1 MKNFQYTGF
10 EVAIIGMSGRFPGAE
25 NIDQFWHNLKHG
37 VESITHF
44 SDEQL
49 EAAGVPQDM
58 LHNPA
63 YVKSKGLLKDYDSFD
78 AAFFDYIPADAELL
92 DPQIRLFHECAWEA
106 LEEGGY
112 GTADSDLSVGV
123 YAGASSNFLW
133 EATASL
139 AELAPESKQF
149 ADSQLT
155 DKDFMP
161 TRVSYALN
169 LKGPSVSIYT
179 ACSTS
184 LVAIHMASQ
193 ALLSGECRMALAG
206 GVSISLPHESGYMF
220 QEGMILSPDGHC
232 RAFDQQA
239 AGTVGGSGAGVVL
252 LKRLEDALEDGDPI
266 HALIKGSA
274 INNDGSDKAAFSA
287 PSIEEQSRVIRTAM
301 LAADVDAASI
311 GYVEAHGTGT
321 FIGDPVELESL
332 KLAFDGVMP
341 SSCAIGS
348 VKSNIGHLDC
358 AAGVAGLIKAV
369 LALKHRTLPPTL
381 HVTRPNS
388 QFDWKSSPFY
398 VNAQERPW
406 GEHQDQ
412 PLRAGIS
419 SFGIGGTNAHL
430 ILEQAPSLQYREVT
444 ARKPDVMLSVPHH
457 EQPPTIL
464 ALSAKTPGALKQAA
478 LRMAHYLGQQP
489 DVNLRDVAHTLVH
502 ARAEWKYRAAV
513 VCCNRLE
520 AIEQLHAFE
529 KGFTG
534 NEVSGIMNEVRD
546 HWLAGESIRS
556 RYGHLFTGQRLHL
569 PTYPFEK
576 VQYNRQLEIYKEL
589 MLNGPLAARQQGGAG
604 SAGLPLPSI
613 PRKTTDISK
622 WLYTPGWS
630 RSSKLG
636 HTLSNKVKNQ
646 LQDSLWIIAPSA
658 DEISDRLIS
667 MLEDNGAQVLIPAPG
682 DNWNLPEH
690 NRKPIKIV
698 HLESLNKVEGVLDQN
713 QFEALQHR
721 GAYRLLEHVRNIHA
735 CEGEVLADLLAVTSG
750 VQDVTGTEQ
759 ISPAQAPIHGLALV
773 IPQENPNIRCTV
785 MDLDHNAQTQSST
798 MYACAILSE
807 AVLAPDSLEPLVAC
821 RNHYRWTAN
830 YIQADLP
837 ELLQEQ
843 RGLRTGG
850 VYCIT
855 GGFGKI
861 GLALGE
867 HLAVKRGAKVALI
880 GRTPIPERSMWD
892 QLLADQ
898 EQAVEERVLRLI
910 QWAHRLEQAG
920 AEVMLLTADVQS
932 EDSLSHAFSL
942 VQTQWGGVHGIFH
955 AAGLTDGPTF
965 DLVTRLDQEHLEEQF
980 RSKVYGTLAIER
992 ASVDLELDFCI
1003 LFSSLSAVLGG
1014 ITFGAYAAANRFMDA
1029 YASCLS
1035 VQEGRGRW
1043 ISVGWDG
1050 WNTEEEETKG
1060 PTSDEEFLLDI
1071 NEGIELLERLL
1082 HGTETGHLVVSTA
1095 ELKPRR
1101 ERWVTGLRSAKEQ
1114 TVVRRQTRKSP
1125 RPELSVPYREPED
1138 ELQQKLVAQ
1147 WEEFFGIDYIG
1158 IDDDFFELGGDSLK
1172 GATLLA
1178 GLQKEQGISMPLSEL
1193 FHHSSIRGLT
1203 EVWSGR
1209 AERKA
1214 VITRTQQDTTEIY
1227 PLSPAQTRM
1236 YFMSQFYEKDTNY
1249 NIPSA
1254 VTIEG
1259 LLDRDRI
1266 ERAIG
1271 ALIYRHEI
1279 LRTSFHM
1286 NGDEPIQRIH
1296 NASDIQF
1303 ELAYSE
1309 LTWDQMQSGMQGMI
1323 QPFDLSCAPLLR
1335 AHLIRL
1341 EDNQHLLFM
1350 DMHHIVSDGV
1360 STGILMNEFVEL
1372 YEGKIMEAPSHQYR
1386 DYVAWLQAISPEV
1399 MKQKQLFWL
1408 EQYRGELPSLR
1419 LPIQQES
1426 AYSSSTAADKYQFTL
1441 DRETVQQLAAM
1452 SSRHRVTMFMTLLAM
1467 YYVFLS
1473 KYTNQQDI
1481 IIGTASA
1488 GRQYEHSDN
1497 IVGMFV
1503 NTLPLRN
1510 YPEGDKRFADFLAE
1524 VKSNVLQSFDNQEY
1538 PLEALVQQLDLER
1551 DLDKQPLME
1560 TMFVFQNIDFHAESG
1575 SLALKSYE
1583 LPSTTSKY
1591 DFMLES
1597 KEMNGEIVCM
1607 FHYKV
1612 QCFDKSYVQQ
1622 MSRHFQHLVR
1632 QCLMDSEKEIR
1643 HLRLMTTEDEA
1654 ELLERTHPRQ
1664 YAVAKQAL
1672 IQHQFEA
1679 VVTKQPDRVALV
1691 TQDHSW
1697 TYQGL
1702 NEQANQ
1708 LAHLL
1713 IPCLPLHEEAIV
1725 AIVMER
1731 THWLVAA
1738 VLGTVK
1744 AGAAYLLLTP
1754 DLPIERVAYMI
1765 QDSGAVAIV
1774 TTPELEDKLSGIGPE
1789 LLLVSGELTTETSNP
1804 ARMTSPERLA
1814 YVMYTSGTTGSPK
1827 AVMIEN
1833 RNIARMIMPEN
1844 YRLFIQGDCVLQTAS
1859 TMFDAFTL
1867 ELWGTLANGG
1877 TLVMLDDNVTQEAH
1891 KFHRALLDHGI
1902 TDLFLTT
1909 SLFHYLVQQKPS
1921 AFETLKTVVIGGES
1935 ASAHHAELL
1944 LQACP
1949 DTTLINGYGPTENT
1963 TFSTSYHIQRGVRG
1977 TVPIGIPLHLSQ
1989 AYVVHPQQLDQLQPP
2004 GVEGELCVAGEG
2016 MSRGYWNQ
2024 PELTARKF
2032 VPNPYDPGKFM
2043 YRTGDYAK
2051 WLPDGTLQFVGRMDD
2066 QVKIR
2071 GYRIEL
2077 DEIEACLLEHPE
2089 ITGAAVV
2096 VVEQADVR
2104 SKEISAYYTSA
2115 HPALTK
2121 EDVRRFIGSKLPRY
2135 MMPSFLTSLDML
2147 PLTRNGKLDR
2157 RALPNPWTLL
2167 QEDMEQFLEPTT
2179 VMEQQLAVL
2188 FAQVLELDRA
2198 GRDCHFFEW
2207 GGHSLKAMQLVTRVQ
2222 KELNLKL
2229 TLKELFRL
2237 PVLGELAAH
2246 LEVQAND
2253 LNTITAAEP
2262 PMLASPI
2269 VPAAPQANYPL
2280 SSAQQRLYV
2289 LEQFEDI
2296 GTSYNVPFVLQ
2307 FEGHL
2312 DMDRVRT
2319 VYRSILGR
2327 HAALRTSIHTT
2338 EDRGPVQMVTPLE
2351 QLQVDI
2357 ERFSCEHGDRDKVH
2371 QVIQQ
2376 FIRPF
2381 TLDVA
2386 PLVRLGVI
2394 HMHDELNLLMLDM
2407 HHIITDGVSM
2417 TIWMKEFMQLY
2428 TEGESLDAPSLQYTD
2443 YAVWQQQQLNTELLA
2458 NQKAFWLDQLG
2469 GTLPTL
2475 QLPVDLARP
2484 AVRQYAGCQYRF
2496 SIGQELTGR
2505 IRALCQEQGV
2515 TLYMMTLAAYAVLLH
2530 HYTGQDDVVIGTP
2543 VAGRNRTELYDV
2555 MGMFVNT
2562 LAIRCRHQP
2571 DLTALSFLNEIKHMT
2586 LEAFE
2591 HADYPFEELVLA
2603 LDVTRDTSRNPVFD
2617 TMFSLQ
2623 NTPSETIRIPGLT
2636 CMPYAF
2642 ETDQS
2647 SFDLSLQ
2654 IFERDDQLELFIEYS
2669 TSLFLPDTIQRM
2681 ATHYHNII
2689 EYLVNHPDGRISEVD
2704 MLDEQ
2709 EKQMILKHF
2718 NPPAA
2723 ESELNN
2729 LTLSRLVEQQSVRTP
2744 NHVAV
2749 HCAEDVMT
2757 YQQLMHKVDLLARN
2771 LLDSDVA
2778 EGDVVGIFMSN
2789 SSAMIVA
2796 LLAVQ
2801 RIGGACLPI
2810 DPEYPEKRIAFMLE
2824 DAGAALLVIGFHEVA
2839 PTSWMGRTVRM
2850 DGVVV
2855 MNDSSVANSSYTG
2868 GNAKKLMGA
2877 HGETAETEVSWLP
2890 DRSKP
2895 DSLAYLLYTSGTT
2908 GQPKGVMVTHRNLA
2922 HYVNQFNNTF
2932 GLGPED
2938 RVLHHSSVAFD
2949 TSIEEI
2955 YPALTTGGSVHVA
2968 VKETSRHVESLVS
2981 FIEQQSITIISGS
2994 PVMLSELDRHLQNHH
3009 VRLFIAG
3016 GDVLKKQHVSR
3027 LMREAEVYNSYGPTE
3042 TTVCAAYHRCLDTDN
3057 DVMPIGQPI
3066 PGYRI
3071 YILSESGQLQ
3081 PPGIPG
3087 ELHIAGTGV
3096 SAGYHARE
3104 AMNKDRFIPDPYG
3117 PGNMYRTGDLARWDE
3132 EGHLHFL
3139 GRMDQQVKIRGYRV
3153 ELQEIETALS
3163 HMPDIQEAIVIA
3175 RGDKNQ
3181 FQHLQAFLVSSNA
3194 LGAVQIREHLLLE
3207 LPEYMI
3213 PSQYIWLDEV
3223 PLTPNG
3229 KVDRRRLERE
3239 HQHEGKL
3246 VETRS
3251 PEQANPVESQL
3262 LQLWRDVLDVNELGL
3277 YDNFFESGGHSL
3289 KATSLAVKIRHG
3301 FRLDFNLQHVFQ
3313 YQTVAEM
3320 AAFLASQV
3328 STVQLE
3334 KILPAPPASHY
3345 PISSAQKRMLLLSA
3359 AEGNS
3364 ISYNMPVVLEVEGR
3378 LDVELCRSAL
3388 TTLVDR
3394 HEILRTSF
3402 HFTDGLPVQFIHEHG
3417 NVEWQEVWSSPAEVD
3432 THIHQAIRAFRLDE
3446 PTQLRVCLVRIRENR
3461 AVLVFDIH
3469 HIISDGVSI
3478 SILIEEFMELYMGN
3492 SLSPLQLQYK
3502 DFAVWQTRM
3511 LSSPEMQQQ
3520 KDYWLAQFNTELQP
3534 LQLPCDYERPK
3545 LQSFSGSSLSFDI
3558 DTELTTQLKQLA
3570 LRTDTTM
3577 YMLLLTAYYTLLY
3590 RYSGQRDLVIGCPIA
3605 GRQHEQV
3612 DHMLGM
3618 FVNTLPLR
3626 MQLEG
3631 NMTFQDLLLKVRQ
3644 RTLDGYAN
3652 QDYPF
3657 DDLIEQLDLRR
3668 DLSRNPLF
3676 DTVLVM
3682 QNMPP
3687 APSILP
3693 EVSFEARDYER
3704 SSTMFDIRFEVTE
3717 GHGVL
3722 QFTMD
3727 YCTSLFKES
3736 TMMHMSVNYQRILQ
3750 EITRNAAIE
3759 LERIELEHGY
3769 ALREQQDWM
3778 ESISFDF

>member
-1 MKNFQYTGF
+1 MTNSQYSGF

-44 SDEQL
+44 TDEQL
-49 EAAGVPQDM
+49 EAAGVPQDI

-78 AAFFDYIPADAELL
+78 AAFFDYIPADVELL

-112 GTADSDLSVGV
+112 GRAESDLSVGV

-169 LKGPSVSIYT
+169 LKGPSVNIYT

-206 GVSISLPHESGYMF
+206 GVSISLPHESGYLY

-301 LAADVDAASI
+301 LAADVEAASI

-332 KLAFDGVMP
+332 KLAFSGVMP

-381 HVTRPNS
+381 HVTMPNS
-388 QFDWKSSPFY
+388 QFDWNSSPFY

-406 GEHQDQ
+406 HEYQAQ

-430 ILEQAPSLQYREVT
+430 ILEQAPSLQYGEGI
-444 ARKPDVMLSVPHH
+444 ARKPKERLSDSHQD
-457 EQPPTIL
+457 EPPTIL
-464 ALSAKTPGALKQAA
+464 ALSAKTAGALTQAA
-478 LRMAHYLGQQP
+478 LRMAHYLGQHP
-489 DVNLRDVAHTLVH
+489 DVDLRDVAYTLVH

-513 VCCNRLE
+513 ICCNRLE
-520 AIEQLHAFE
+520 AIEQLHAYE

-534 NEVSGIMNEVRD
+534 NELSGMMNEVRD

-556 RYGHLFTGQRLHL
+556 KYGHLFTGQKLHL

-576 VQYNRQLEIYKEL
+576 VQYNRQLDVYKEL

-604 SAGLPLPSI
+604 SAGQSLPSI
-613 PRKTTDISK
+613 PRKTTDITK
-622 WLYTPGWS
+622 WLYTPSWN
-630 RSSKLG
+630 RMSKLG
-636 HTLSNKVKNQ
+636 HTLSNKVKSK
-646 LQDSLWIIAPSA
+646 LQDSLWIIVPSA

-667 MLEDNGAQVLIPAPG
+667 MLEDHGAQVLIPAPG
-682 DNWNLPEH
+682 DTWDLPEH
-690 NRKPIKIV
+690 NRKPLKIV
-698 HLESLNKVEGVLDQN
+698 HLESLNKVTGVLDQD
-713 QFEALQHR
+713 QFEALQHQ

-735 CEGEVLADLLAVTSG
+735 CEGELQADLLAVTSG
-750 VQDVTGTEQ
+750 VQNVTGTER
-759 ISPAQAPIHGLALV
+759 INPAQAPIHGLALV

-785 MDLDHNAQTQSST
+785 MDLDDTTQIQSST

-807 AVLAPDSLEPLVAC
+807 AVMARDSLEPFVAC
-821 RNHYRWTAN
+821 RNHYRWTAS
-830 YIQADLP
+830 YIQAELP
-837 ELLQEQ
+837 ETLQEPS
-843 RGLRTGG
+843 GLRAGG
-850 VYCIT
+850 IYCIT

-867 HLAVKRGAKVALI
+867 HLAIRHGAKIALI
-880 GRTPIPERSMWD
+880 GRTPIPERSTWD
-892 QLLADQ
+892 QLLTDQ
-898 EQAVEERVLRLI
+898 GQAVEERVLRLI
-910 QWAHRLEQAG
+910 QWARRLEQSG

-932 EDSLSHAFSL
+932 EDSLSHVFSL
-942 VQTQWGGVHGIFH
+942 VQSQWGAVHGIFH

-965 DLVTRLDQEHLEEQF
+965 DLISRLDQEHLKEQF
-980 RSKVYGTLAIER
+980 HSKVYGTLAIER
-992 ASVDLELDFCI
+992 ASVDLELDFCV

-1035 VQEGRGRW
+1035 LAEGRGRW

-1050 WNTEEEETKG
+1050 WYMGEVEAKSS
-1060 PTSDEEFLLDI
+1060 TSDEDFLMDI
-1071 NEGIELLERLL
+1071 HEGFELLERLL
-1082 HGTETGHLVVSTA
+1082 SGTETGHLIVSTA
-1095 ELKPRR
+1095 ELGLRR
-1101 ERWVTGLRSAKEQ
+1101 ERWVTGLRRTEEQ
-1114 TVVRRQTRKSP
+1114 VAVRRQTRKSP
-1125 RPELSVPYREPED
+1125 RPDLSVPYREPED

-1147 WEEFFGIDYIG
+1147 WEDFFGIEPIG

-1172 GATLLA
+1172 GATLIA
-1178 GLQKEQGISMPLSEL
+1178 GMQKEQGISLPLSEL
-1193 FHHSSIRGLT
+1193 FHHSSIRELA
-1203 EVWSGR
+1203 EVWMGG
-1209 AERKA
+1209 AEKKPG
-1214 VITRTQQDTTEIY
+1214 IIRTQQDTTEIY

-1236 YFMSQFYEKDTNY
+1236 YFMSQFHEKDTNY

-1266 ERAIG
+1266 EKAIRA
-1271 ALIYRHEI
+1271 LVHRHEI

-1296 NASDIQF
+1296 DASDIRF

-1309 LTWDQMQSGMQGMI
+1309 LTRDQMQSEMQGMI
-1323 QPFDLSCAPLLR
+1323 QPFDLACAPLLR
-1335 AHLIRL
+1335 AHLIRM

-1360 STGILMNEFVEL
+1360 STGILMNELVEL
-1372 YEGKIMEAPSHQYR
+1372 YEGKVMEAPSHQYR
-1386 DYVAWLQAISPEV
+1386 DYVAWLQEMSPDV
-1399 MKQKQLFWL
+1399 MKKKQLFWL

-1419 LPIQQES
+1419 LPIQQEA
-1426 AYSSSTAADKYQFTL
+1426 AYSSSRAADKFQFTL
-1441 DRETVQQLAAM
+1441 DRETVQQLAAL
-1452 SSRHRVTMFMTLLAM
+1452 SSRHRSTMFMTLLSM

-1488 GRQYEHSDN
+1488 GRQYEHSDS

-1510 YPEGDKRFADFLAE
+1510 YPEGRKRFADFLAE

-1538 PLEALVQQLDLER
+1538 PFEALVQQLDLER

-1560 TMFVFQNIDFHAESG
+1560 TMFVFQNIDFHAESD
-1575 SLALKSYE
+1575 SLTLKSYD

-1597 KEMNGEIVCM
+1597 KEMNGEIVCL

-1612 QCFDKSYVQQ
+1612 QCFTKSYVQQ
-1622 MSRHFQHLVR
+1622 MSLHFQHLVQ
-1632 QCLMDSEKEIR
+1632 QCLLDSEKEIR
-1643 HLRLMTTEDEA
+1643 ELRLMTPEDEA

-1664 YAVAKQAL
+1664 CVVVEPSL

-1679 VVTKQPDRVALV
+1679 VVAKQPDEVALV
-1691 TQDHSW
+1691 TPSHSW
-1697 TYQGL
+1697 TYQWL

-1708 LAHLL
+1708 LAHSL
-1713 IPCLPLHEEAIV
+1713 IPGLPPHEEAIV

-1731 THWLVAA
+1731 SHWLVAA

-1744 AGAAYLLLTP
+1744 SGAAYLLLTP
-1754 DLPIERVAYMI
+1754 DLPIERIAYMI
-1765 QDSGAVAIV
+1765 QDSRAVTIV
-1774 TTPELEDKLSGIGPE
+1774 TTQEHADRLAGIGPA
-1789 LLLVSGELTTETSNP
+1789 LLLVSEDLSTETSNP

-1833 RNIARMIMPEN
+1833 RNIARMIMPAN

-1867 ELWGTLANGG
+1867 ELWGTLVNGG
-1877 TLVMLDDNVTQEAH
+1877 TLVMLQDNVTQETH
-1891 KFHRALLDHGI
+1891 TFRRALLDHGI

-1909 SLFHYLVQQKPS
+1909 SLFHYLVQQEPS
-1921 AFETLKTVVIGGES
+1921 AFATLKTVIIGGES
-1935 ASAHHAELL
+1935 ASAHHAEMLL
-1944 LQACP
+1944 EACP
-1949 DTTLINGYGPTENT
+1949 HTTLINGYGPTENT
-1963 TFSTSYHIQRGVRG
+1963 TFSTYYHVQYGVRG
-1977 TVPIGIPLHLSQ
+1977 AVPIGIPLYLSQ
-1989 AYVVHPQQLDQLQPP
+1989 AYVVDPQQLDQLQPP
-2004 GVEGELCVAGEG
+2004 CVEGELCVAGDG

-2032 VPNPYDPGKFM
+2032 VPNPYEPGKFM

-2051 WLPDGTLQFVGRMDD
+2051 WLPDGTLQFAGRMDD

-2077 DEIEACLLEHPE
+2077 EEIEACLLEHPE

-2096 VVEQADVR
+2096 VVEQTDA
-2104 SKEISAYYTSA
+2104 SNKEISAYYTSENA
-2115 HPALTK
+2115 EVTK

-2135 MMPSFLTSLDML
+2135 MMPSFLTRLEML

-2157 RALPNPWTLL
+2157 RALPNPWDLL
-2167 QEDMEQFLEPTT
+2167 QKDMEQFLEPTT
-2179 VMEQQLAVL
+2179 VMEQQLEVL
-2188 FAQVLELDRA
+2188 YTQVLELDRA
-2198 GRDCHFFEW
+2198 GRECHFFEW

-2222 KELNLKL
+2222 QELNLQL

-2237 PVLGELAAH
+2237 PVLQDLASH
-2246 LEVQAND
+2246 LEAQAND
-2253 LNTITAAEP
+2253 LNTNAAVEP
-2262 PMLASPI
+2262 SMFASPI
-2269 VPAAPQANYPL
+2269 VPVARQEDYPL

-2307 FEGHL
+2307 FEGQL
-2312 DMDRVRT
+2312 DMERVRT

-2327 HAALRTSIHTT
+2327 HASLRTSIHTT
-2338 EDRGPVQMVTPLE
+2338 EDRGPVQVVTPLE

-2357 ERFSCEHGDRDKVH
+2357 ERYSCESGDQDTVH

-2376 FIRPF
+2376 FVRPF
-2381 TLDVA
+2381 TLEVA
-2386 PLVRLGVI
+2386 PLVRLGII
-2394 HMHDELNLLMLDM
+2394 HMHNELNLLMLDM

-2417 TIWMKEFMQLY
+2417 TVWVKEFMQLY

-2443 YAVWQQQQLNTELLA
+2443 YAVWQQEQLNKGLLGK
-2458 NQKAFWLDQLG
+2458 QKAFWLDQLE
-2469 GTLPTL
+2469 GTLPVL
-2475 QLPVDLARP
+2475 QLPVDLTRP
-2484 AVRQYAGCQYRF
+2484 AVRQYAGRQHRL

-2515 TLYMMTLAAYAVLLH
+2515 TLYMMTLTAYAVLLH
-2530 HYTGQDDVVIGTP
+2530 HYTGQEDVVIGTP
-2543 VAGRNRTELYDV
+2543 VAGRSQTELYDV
-2555 MGMFVNT
+2555 IGMFVNT
-2562 LAIRCRHQP
+2562 LAIRCRPQR
-2571 DLTALSFLNEIKHMT
+2571 DLTALSLLNEIKQT
-2586 LEAFE
+2586 TIQAFE

-2603 LDVTRDTSRNPVFD
+2603 LDVVRDTSRNPVFD
-2617 TMFSLQ
+2617 TLFSLQ
-2623 NTPSETIRIPGLT
+2623 NTPSETIQIPGLT
-2636 CMPYAF
+2636 CTPVAF
-2642 ETDQS
+2642 DTDQS

-2654 IFERDDQLELFIEYS
+2654 IFEQDDQLELFIEYS
-2669 TSLFLPDTIQRM
+2669 TSLFLPDTIRRM
-2681 ATHYHNII
+2681 ATHYHNILECI
-2689 EYLVNHPDGRISEVD
+2689 VDRPEAQIREVD
-2704 MLDEQ
+2704 MLDAQ
-2709 EKQMILKHF
+2709 EKQMILNQF
-2718 NPPAA
+2718 NSVTA
-2723 ESELNN
+2723 ESGLNN
-2729 LTLSRLVEQQSVRTP
+2729 LTLSHLVKQQSARTP

-2749 HCAEDVMT
+2749 QSAEDVLT
-2757 YQQLMHKVDLLARN
+2757 YQQLMYKVDVLARI
-2771 LLDSDVA
+2771 LLDSHVS
-2778 EGDVVGIFMSN
+2778 EGDVVGIFMPN
-2789 SSAMIVA
+2789 SAAMIVA

-2801 RIGGACLPI
+2801 RIGGTCLPM
-2810 DPEYPEKRIAFMLE
+2810 DPDYPEKRITFMLE
-2824 DAGAALLVIGFHEVA
+2824 DAGANMLVIGLHEVA
-2839 PTSWMGRTVRM
+2839 PTSWTGRTLRM
-2850 DGVVV
+2850 D
-2855 MNDSSVANSSYTG
+2855 SAVAHDEEKAG
-2868 GNAKKLMGA
+2868 
-2877 HGETAETEVSWLP
+2877 TEVSWLP

-2908 GQPKGVMVTHRNLA
+2908 GQPKGVKITHRNLA

-2932 GLGPED
+2932 RLSPED

-2955 YPALTTGGSVHVA
+2955 YPALTTGGSVHVV

-2981 FIEQQSITIISGS
+2981 LIEQQSITIISGS
-2994 PVMLSELDRHLQNHH
+2994 PVMLSELDRHLQTHH

-3027 LMREAEVYNSYGPTE
+3027 LMKQAEVYNSYGPTE
-3042 TTVCAAYHRCLDTDN
+3042 TTVCAAYHHCLDTDH

-3104 AMNKDRFIPDPYG
+3104 EMNMDRFIPDPYG
-3117 PGNMYRTGDLARWDE
+3117 SGNMYRTGDLAKWDE

-3153 ELQEIETALS
+3153 ELQEIETSLS
-3163 HMPDIQEAIVIA
+3163 QMADIQEAIVIA

-3181 FQHLQAFLVSSNA
+3181 FQRLQAFLVSSNPPSPA
-3194 LGAVQIREHLLLE
+3194 MIREHLMLE

-3239 HQHEGKL
+3239 HEHEIGEKL
-3246 VETRS
+3246 GETRS
-3251 PEQANPVESQL
+3251 PDQANPVESQL

-3289 KATSLAVKIRHG
+3289 KATSLAVKIRHS

-3334 KILPAPPASHY
+3334 EIMPAPPASHY

-3364 ISYNMPVVLEVEGR
+3364 ISYNMPVVLEVDGR
-3378 LDVELCRSAL
+3378 LDVKLCRSAL
-3388 TTLVDR
+3388 ALLVNR

-3402 HFTDGLPVQFIHEHG
+3402 HFTDGLPVQHIHEHG

-3446 PTQLRVCLVRIRENR
+3446 PTQLRACLVRIREDR

-3469 HIISDGVSI
+3469 HIICDGVSM
-3478 SILIEEFMELYMGN
+3478 SILIEEFMKLYMGN
-3492 SLSPLQLQYK
+3492 QLSPLQLQYK

-3511 LSSPEMQQQ
+3511 LFSPEMQQQ

-3534 LQLPCDYERPK
+3534 LQFPCDYERPK

-3558 DTELTTQLKQLA
+3558 DTELTVQLKQLA

-3577 YMLLLTAYYTLLY
+3577 YMLLLTTYYTLLY
-3590 RYSGQRDLVIGCPIA
+3590 RYSGQQDLVIGCPIA

-3631 NMTFQDLLLKVRQ
+3631 NMTFQDLLLKVRK
-3644 RTLDGYAN
+3644 RTLDAYAN

-3682 QNMPP
+3682 QNMAS

-3693 EVSFEARDYER
+3693 EVRFEARDYER

-3717 GHGVL
+3717 GPGVL

-3736 TMMHMSVNYQRILQ
+3736 TIMHMSVNYQRILQ
-3750 EITRNAAIE
+3750 EITRNVAIE